1 MKKMIFSI
9 SLIVSLFV
17 FIPSFNAMQVFVEK
31 TIGDALTLEVESSD
45 TIEAVKAKIQ
55 EKEGIP
61 HHLFDICE
69 VEENFSVYDYQKLGR
84 DKIDE
89 ITKRNKNIII
99 VGGTG
104 LYIKALLYDYEF
116 EKENN
121 TYDFSK
127 VTDEELI
134 SKIKE
139 LEEKI
144 EIDFNNRRR
153 LERTLI
159 KLIEKSN
166 FSRKGNN
173 PLYDFIII
181 GLTTTR
187 DNLYKRIDKRVLK
200 MIDEGLL
207 DEAKK
212 LYEKRNCKSLLT
224 GIGYKEIFKYFDG
237 DLSLDEAIE
246 LIQKNSRHYAKRQY
260 TFFNNQ
266 FKNKEINWFETNYE
280 DFSKTVEEVSNF
292 LTKNYHK

>member
-1 MKKMIFSI
+1 MI
-9 SLIVSLFV
+9 IVIVGPTGVGKTKLSVELAKR
-17 FIPSFNAMQVFVEK
+17 FNGEVINADSMQVYK
-31 TIGDALTLEVESSD
+31 GLDIAT
-45 TIEAVKAKIQ
+45 AKIKEE

-139 LEEKI
+139 LDDKM

-153 LERTLI
+153 LERTLTR
-159 KLIEKSN
+159 LLENSNYEK
-166 FSRKGNN
+166 KGNN
-173 PLYDFIII
+173 PLYNFTII

-187 DNLYKRIDKRVLK
+187 DNLYKRINKRVLK

-266 FKNKEINWFETNYE
+266 FKNKEINWFETNYQ
-280 DFSKTVEEVSNF
+280 DFSKTINEVYNY
-292 LTKNYHK
+292 LLKNNHK

>member
-1 MKKMIFSI
+1 MI
-9 SLIVSLFV
+9 IVIVGPTGVGKTKLSVELAKR
-17 FIPSFNAMQVFVEK
+17 FNGEVINADSMQVYK
-31 TIGDALTLEVESSD
+31 GLDIAT
-45 TIEAVKAKIQ
+45 AKIKEE

-127 VTDEELI
+127 VTDEELV

-139 LEEKI
+139 LDEKI

-166 FSRKGNN
+166 FSRKGNS
-173 PLYDFIII
+173 PLYDFTII

-187 DNLYKRIDKRVLK
+187 DNLYKRIDKRVLR

-266 FKNKEINWFETNYE
+266 FKNKEINWFETNYK
-280 DFSKTVEEVSNF
+280 DFSKTINEVYNY
-292 LTKNYHK
+292 LLKNNHK

>member
-1 MKKMIFSI
+1 MI
-9 SLIVSLFV
+9 IVIVGPTGVGKTKLSVELAKR
-17 FIPSFNAMQVFVEK
+17 FNGEVINADSMQVYK
-31 TIGDALTLEVESSD
+31 GLDIAT
-45 TIEAVKAKIQ
+45 AKIKEE

-139 LEEKI
+139 LDDKI

-153 LERTLI
+153 LERTLTR
-159 KLIEKSN
+159 LLENSNYEK
-166 FSRKGNN
+166 KGNN
-173 PLYDFIII
+173 PLYDFTII
-181 GLTTTR
+181 GLTTER
-187 DNLYKRIDKRVLK
+187 RNLYKRIDKRVLE

-266 FKNKEINWFETNYE
+266 FKNKEINWFETNYQ
-280 DFSKTVEEVSNF
+280 DFSKTINEVYNY
-292 LTKNYHK
+292 LLKNNHK

>member
-1 MKKMIFSI
+1 MI
-9 SLIVSLFV
+9 IVIVGPTGVGKTKLSVELAKR
-17 FIPSFNAMQVFVEK
+17 FNGEVINADSMQVYK
-31 TIGDALTLEVESSD
+31 GLDIAT
-45 TIEAVKAKIQ
+45 AKIKEE

-139 LEEKI
+139 LDDKI

-173 PLYDFIII
+173 PLYDFTII

-280 DFSKTVEEVSNF
+280 DFSKTVGEVSNY
-292 LTKNYHK
+292 LLRINHK

>member
-1 MKKMIFSI
+1 MI
-9 SLIVSLFV
+9 IVIVGPTGVGKTKLSVELAKR
-17 FIPSFNAMQVFVEK
+17 FNGEVINADSMQVYK
-31 TIGDALTLEVESSD
+31 GLDIAT
-45 TIEAVKAKIQ
+45 AKIKEE

-84 DKIDE
+84 EKIDE

-139 LEEKI
+139 LDEKI

-153 LERTLI
+153 LERTLTR
-159 KLIEKSN
+159 LLENSNYEK
-166 FSRKGNN
+166 KGNN
-173 PLYDFIII
+173 PLYDFTII

-246 LIQKNSRHYAKRQY
+246 LIQKKSRHYAKRQY

-266 FKNKEINWFETNYE
+266 FKNKEINWFETNYQ
-280 DFSKTVEEVSNF
+280 DFSKTINEVYNY
-292 LTKNYHK
+292 LLKNNHK

>member
-1 MKKMIFSI
+1 MI
-9 SLIVSLFV
+9 IVIVGPTGVGKTKLSVELAKR
-17 FIPSFNAMQVFVEK
+17 FNGEVINADSMQVYK
-31 TIGDALTLEVESSD
+31 GLDIAT
-45 TIEAVKAKIQ
+45 AKIKEE

-127 VTDEELI
+127 VTDEELV

-139 LEEKI
+139 LDEKI

-173 PLYDFIII
+173 PLYDFTII

-212 LYEKRNCKSLLT
+212 FYEKRNCKSLLT

-266 FKNKEINWFETNYE
+266 FKNKEINWFETNYK
-280 DFSKTVEEVSNF
+280 DFSKTINEVYNY
-292 LTKNYHK
+292 LLKNNHK